1 MFWFYSDMNNAPAN
15 LNSIRQPAP
24 SVQNTSAAQQER
36 KFNIPNVGIVEPP
49 SISKT
54 PLADTVAIK
63 KQENPRM
70 AYKLTSTANKGFKL
84 QGFFSLAI
92 AGCSIGAL
100 FSLLKKI

>member
-1 MFWFYSDMNNAPAN
+1 MNNAPAN

-24 SVQNTSAAQQER
+24 SVQNTAAAQTER
-36 KFNIPNVGIVEPP
+36 KFNIPKVGIVTPP

-54 PLADTVAIK
+54 PLSDTVTIK

-70 AYKLTSTANKGFKL
+70 AYKLTSNAKKGFKL

-92 AGCSIGAL
+92 VGCSIGAL
-100 FSLLKKI
+100 LKLLKKI

>member
-1 MFWFYSDMNNAPAN
+1 MNNAPAN

-24 SVQNTSAAQQER
+24 SVQNTPAAQQER
-36 KFNIPNVGIVEPP
+36 KFNVPNVGVVQPP

-70 AYKLTSTANKGFKL
+70 AYKLTTNANKGFKL
-84 QGFFSLAI
+84 QGLSSLAI
-92 AGCSIGAL
+92 VGCSIGAL
-100 FSLLKKI
+100 FGLLKKN

>member
-1 MFWFYSDMNNAPAN
+1 MNTAP
-15 LNSIRQPAP
+15 LNFTSIRQPAP
-24 SVQNTSAAQQER
+24 SVQNASVAPGER
-36 KFNIPNVGIVEPP
+36 KFNIPHVGVVMPP

-54 PLADTVAIK
+54 PLADTVATK

-70 AYKLTSTANKGFKL
+70 AYKLTTNANKGFKL

-100 FSLLKKI
+100 LKLLKII